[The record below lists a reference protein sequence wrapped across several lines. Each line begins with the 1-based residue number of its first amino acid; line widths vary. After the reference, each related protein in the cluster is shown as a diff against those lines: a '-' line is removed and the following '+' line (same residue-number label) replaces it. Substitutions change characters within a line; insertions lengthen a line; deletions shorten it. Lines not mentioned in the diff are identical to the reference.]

1 MIVYNNIIMLKQK
14 DIILDYIKQKELESN
29 QANFGLTT
37 IEIANALNMYRSNVS
52 AIINRLV
59 DEKLLEKKGTRPL
72 KYSIYKGKQNVD
84 VFESLIGYDGSL
96 KNAVQLAKA
105 SLMYPQE
112 KLSTL
117 IIAPE
122 GAGTSFLARL
132 MYEHG
137 LSVGLLEEGEF
148 KKFNCRYYVYDEYEI
163 NRENRNPKGI
173 IFIDN
178 IDYLNEKAL
187 FKLFELIKNK
197 KQNDIDY
204 ENIRFIFCIN
214 SDANSSLIKELS
226 SVIPIKIELPK
237 LSLRP
242 KREKFD
248 LINRFL
254 SIEAAHSQFNI
265 EVTGAVIRAL
275 MLYEPE
281 DNVKGLNNDIKV
293 ACANAFTRSFV
304 EKKSVIS
311 LYLNDFSSRVKDAY
325 INIRTNK
332 GDIDTFASES
342 DVFFYDGKETRKK
355 YSNYSEEGKLY
366 EELEKQLTTLSDRGI
381 NEEAINNLL
390 SSNFINLIDANKK
403 ERKISTEEIS
413 KLVDKKIIDITSEF
427 INLCEETL
435 HRKFKPSVFYG
446 LALHLNAL
454 IFNNPKPVKVPE
466 EVINDIIKNH
476 AEEYKLANTLS
487 IMMKKFNKDLTLDDL
502 IIITSFIILRKE
514 VPYPKLLYVLH
525 GNTAEALRDV
535 TKELCKTNNI
545 YAYNML
551 LQDNINKSYEELKG
565 LIINIDDGAGVIVIY
580 DMGSIATMLNRIS
593 NETGITIRSIY
604 QPITLIGIDVARKA
618 SMETDIDQ
626 VYSTVFLDSGY
637 INNEKPRAII
647 TLCNT
652 GEGGAIILS
661 DYINKY
667 SKLGYKTFPL
677 AISNRKDLI
686 SEVDKIRV
694 DYNIHCCV
702 GTYNPNLYNV
712 PFINISDVFS
722 IRNEDLDL
730 LLNFESPNYT
740 NQDYDMICDYL
751 IESSDHLN
759 KDNIMNYL
767 FPFIA
772 SIKAKYNLDINQE
785 TGLIVHVAALIDHIL
800 NGERN
805 KVKIDKKLYKEYSE
819 DFKYINKL
827 CDKLEKQFKI
837 IFTDDDVM
845 LLVKMINKI

>member
-1 MIVYNNIIMLKQK
+1 MIKQK
-14 DIILDYIKQKELESN
+14 DIILDFIKQKELESN
-29 QANFGLTT
+29 HANFGLTT

-59 DEKLLEKKGTRPL
+59 DEKLLEKNGTRPL

-132 MYEHG
+132 MYEYG
-137 LSVGLLEEGEF
+137 LSVGLLAEGDF
-148 KKFNCRYYVYDEYEI
+148 TKFNCRYYVSDEYEPNKI
-163 NRENRNPKGI
+163 NRDPKGI

-178 IDYLNEKAL
+178 IDFLNEKVL
-187 FKLFELIKNK
+187 FNLFEMIKNK
-197 KQNDIDY
+197 KLNDIDY
-204 ENIRFIFCIN
+204 DNVRFIFGIN
-214 SDANSSLIKELS
+214 SGASSSLIKELS
-226 SVIPIKIELPK
+226 SVIPIRIELPK

-254 SIEAAHSQFNI
+254 SIEAARAQFNI
-265 EVTGAVIRAL
+265 EVSGSVIRAL

-293 ACANAFTRSFV
+293 ACANAFARNFV
-304 EKKSVIS
+304 EKKNVIS

-325 INIRTNK
+325 INIRINK
-332 GDIDTFASES
+332 GDIDAFANEN
-342 DVFFYDGKETRKK
+342 DVFLYDGKETRKK

-366 EELEKQLTTLSDRGI
+366 EELEKQLTTLSERGI
-381 NEEAINNLL
+381 NKEAINDLL
-390 SSNFINLIDANKK
+390 SSNIINLIGINKK

-413 KLVDKKIIDITSEF
+413 KLVDKKIIDITFEF
-427 INLCEETL
+427 INLCQETL

-476 AEEYKLANTLS
+476 GEEFKLANTLS
-487 IMMKKFNKDLTLDDL
+487 IMMKEFDKEFTLDDL
-502 IIITSFIILRKE
+502 IIITSFIISRKE
-514 VPYPKLLYVLH
+514 EAAYPKLLYVLH

-551 LQDNINKSYEELKG
+551 LQDNINKSYEELKE
-565 LIINIDDGAGVIVIY
+565 LIIDIDEGAGVIVIY
-580 DMGSIATMLNRIS
+580 DMGSIATVLNRIS
-593 NETGITIRSIY
+593 NETDITIRSIY

-626 VYSTVFLDSGY
+626 VYSSIFLDSGY
-637 INNEKPRAII
+637 INNEKPKAII

-652 GEGGAIILS
+652 GEGGAFILS

-686 SEVDKIRV
+686 SEVDKIRE

-751 IESSDHLN
+751 VESSEYLS
-759 KDNIMNYL
+759 KDNIVNYL
-767 FPFIA
+767 FPFITN
-772 SIKAKYNLDINQE
+772 IKAKYNLDINQE
-785 TGLIVHVAALIDHIL
+785 IGLIVHVAALIDHIL
-800 NGERN
+800 HGERN
-805 KVKIDKKLYKEYSE
+805 KVKIDKNLYKEYSE

-827 CDKLEKQFKI
+827 CKKLEKQFKI